1 VLSFQR
7 SNHQDY
13 GHTALLSYRS
23 LFIELERVL
32 GKVLLPIDRDATDP
46 MRLVSSNAAFVEL
59 TRSVAVNIY
68 RQNRCRS
75 IHDAV
80 DLFPT
85 LDALGQIKRERKSS
99 DTLDIIAA
107 DFLEHIGASV
117 IRLMPKAEDR
127 YPKTPVTTPAAT
139 LSLREQRANQ
149 A

>member
-1 VLSFQR
+1 M
-7 SNHQDY
+7 
-13 GHTALLSYRS
+13 LSYRS

-32 GKVLLPIDRDATDP
+32 GRVLLPIDRDATDP

-68 RQNRCRS
+68 RHNGCRS

-80 DLFPT
+80 DLFRT

-99 DTLDIIAA
+99 DTLDIVAA

-117 IRLMPKAEDR
+117 IRLMPKAEDLH
-127 YPKTPVTTPAAT
+127 PKAPVTTPAAT
-139 LSLREQRANQ
+139 LLVREQNANQ
-149 A
+149 V

>member
-1 VLSFQR
+1 M
-7 SNHQDY
+7 
-13 GHTALLSYRS
+13 LSYRS

-32 GKVLLPIDRDATDP
+32 GRVLLPIDRDATDP

-68 RQNRCRS
+68 RHNGCRS

-80 DLFPT
+80 DLFRT

-99 DTLDIIAA
+99 DTLDIVAA

-117 IRLMPKAEDR
+117 IRLMPKAEDLH
-127 YPKTPVTTPAAT
+127 PKAPVTTPVAT
-139 LSLREQRANQ
+139 LLAREQNANQ

>member
-1 VLSFQR
+1 M
-7 SNHQDY
+7 
-13 GHTALLSYRS
+13 LSYRS

-32 GKVLLPIDRDATDP
+32 GRVLLPIDRDATDP
-46 MRLVSSNAAFVEL
+46 VRLVSSNAAFVEL

-68 RQNRCRS
+68 RQNGCRS

-80 DLFPT
+80 DLFRT

-99 DTLDIIAA
+99 DTLDVVAA

-117 IRLMPKAEDR
+117 IRLMPKAEDLH
-127 YPKTPVTTPAAT
+127 PKAPVTTPVAT
-139 LSLREQRANQ
+139 LLAREQNANQ

>member
-1 VLSFQR
+1 M
-7 SNHQDY
+7 
-13 GHTALLSYRS
+13 LSYRS

-32 GKVLLPIDRDATDP
+32 GRVLLPIDRDATDP

-68 RQNRCRS
+68 RHNGCRS

-80 DLFPT
+80 DLFRT
-85 LDALGQIKRERKSS
+85 LDALGQIKRERKSC
-99 DTLDIIAA
+99 DTLDIVAA

-117 IRLMPKAEDR
+117 IRLMPKAEDLH
-127 YPKTPVTTPAAT
+127 PKAPVTTPVAT
-139 LSLREQRANQ
+139 LLAREQNANQ